1 MLEKTF
7 SENILEQRTSSR
19 LKVTLLN
26 TIDVVSY
33 SLGEA
38 ELQSTVYKD
47 LISSPLR
54 SAEKAPQSAT
64 AL

>member
-38 ELQSTVYKD
+38 EFQSIVYKD